1 MMLKQVS
8 EHMKPLPLSGNL
20 AIALAVKQSDPDV
33 IPVYPISPSTTVAE
47 ALAKYVAEDELQ
59 SEFLTVES
67 EHSAISA
74 AIGASA
80 TGGRTFTVTSS
91 QGLLL
96 MHEILFMASGLRTP
110 VVMAVANRA
119 VSAPINIW
127 NDHSDVMAQR
137 DVGWIQFFV
146 ETVQEAYD
154 RTLQAFRIAEDPDV
168 RLPVMVNYDG
178 VKLSHTYA
186 PVNTLEDSEV
196 EAFSPRVPP
205 QFKLDPNHPVS
216 MGALASPDYYYEA
229 KYQASRALADSPAVI
244 RRVEMEFEDLTGR
257 SYSGVDLFMDDD
269 AKLLLIASGSI
280 CGTFK
285 TQIRKLRG
293 QGVKAGLVGLKRFRP
308 FPRLSILSAIENA
321 EAIGVVD
328 RALTPGAISG
338 PLFTEISSLLYTV
351 GLKIPIANFIVGLG
365 GRDTTLDDA
374 TEIFSEIE
382 RVSAEGQPLNPTK
395 YIGLRGET

>member
-1 MMLKQVS
+1 MLTQSTEQIKRI
-8 EHMKPLPLSGNL
+8 PLSGNL
-20 AIALAVKQSDPDV
+20 AVAFAVKQSDVDV

-47 ALAKYVAEDELQ
+47 ALAKYVADGELEA
-59 SEFLTVES
+59 EFLTVES

-80 TGGRTFTVTSS
+80 SGARTFTVTSS

-119 VSAPINIW
+119 ISAPLNIW
-127 NDHSDVMAQR
+127 NDHSDVMGQR
-137 DVGWIQFFV
+137 DAGWIQFFV

-168 RLPVMVNYDG
+168 RLPVMVNFDG

-186 PVNTLEDSEV
+186 PVQTLSDSDV
-196 EAFSPRVPP
+196 KAFSPHMP
-205 QFKLDPNHPVS
+205 QLFKLDPKHPVS

-229 KYQASRALADSPAVI
+229 KYQAARALTDSPVVI
-244 RRVEMEFEDLTGR
+244 RRVEKEFEKLSGR
-257 SYSGVDLFMDDD
+257 SYNSIEQFMSED

-280 CGTFK
+280 CGTIK
-285 TQIRKLRG
+285 AQIRKARSSKMK
-293 QGVKAGLVGLKRFRP
+293 VGLVGLKRFRP
-308 FPRLSILSAIENA
+308 FPRGALLSAIEDA
-321 EAIGVVD
+321 AAIGVVD
-328 RALTPGAISG
+328 RALTPGALSG
-338 PLFTEISSLLYTV
+338 PLFTEVSSMLYTS
-351 GLKIPIANFIVGLG
+351 GLSIPTANFIVGLG
-365 GRDTTLDDA
+365 GRDTT
-374 TEIFSEIE
+374 TEHVDEMFNELVGISVG
-382 RVSAEGQPLNPTK
+382 RQPLNPTR